1 MKKKILKIFT
11 VIVSIAL
18 VVGVCINANAFLGN
32 PISKRIAT
40 NTAEKHL
47 EEKYID
53 RDFEIEKVV
62 YNFKDGYYH
71 AFINSPSSIDSHFTL
86 LIDMWGNLGIDNY
99 EDSVLT
105 GWNTAHRL
113 GNEYREKVDAIL
125 DSQSFP
131 YAVDIGFGDIGFGD
145 IEFIPTEYAKD
156 PSVPDYAIIIE
167 DLKIDGE
174 YDINELGSKAGKLT
188 IYIDDETVSYER
200 LAELI
205 LEIKKIFDD
214 ANLKFY
220 ALDFVLEY
228 PKNENGTK
236 KEGRVEVR
244 DFLYADIYEE
254 DMIERVKASD
264 KAANEYYAEQDAEK
278 HLNEQK

>member
-1 MKKKILKIFT
+1 MKKKILKT
-11 VIVSIAL
+11 VAVIISIVL
-18 VVGVCINANAFLGN
+18 VVGVCVIANAFVGN
-32 PISKRIAT
+32 PISKHIAT

-47 EEKYID
+47 EEKYTD

-71 AFINSPSSIDSHFTL
+71 AFIKSPSSIDSHFTL
-86 LIDMWGNLGIDNY
+86 LIDMWGILGIDNY

-105 GWNTAHRL
+105 GWNTANRL
-113 GNEYREKVDAIL
+113 GNVYREKVDEIL
-125 DSQSFP
+125 DSQSVP
-131 YAVDIGFGDIGFGD
+131 YAVDIGFGD

-167 DLKIDGE
+167 DLKLDGK

-188 IYIDDETVSYER
+188 IYIDDETVSFER

-205 LEIKKIFDD
+205 LEVKKIFDD
-214 ANLKFY
+214 AKVKFY

-228 PKNENGTK
+228 PKNENGTI

-254 DMIERVKASD
+254 NMIERVKASD
-264 KAANEYYAEQDAEK
+264 EAANAYYAKQDAEK
-278 HLNEQK
+278 HLDEQK

>member
-1 MKKKILKIFT
+1 MKKKILKT
-11 VIVSIAL
+11 VVVIISIAL
-18 VVGVCINANAFLGN
+18 VIGVCVIANAFVGN
-32 PISKRIAT
+32 PISKHIAT

-47 EEKYID
+47 EEKYSD
-53 RDFEIEKVV
+53 RDFEIEKVI
-62 YNFKDGYYH
+62 YNFKDGNYH
-71 AFINSPSSIDSHFTL
+71 AFIKSPSSIDSHFTI
-86 LIDMWGNLGIDNY
+86 LIDMWGDLKIDNY

-105 GWNTAHRL
+105 GWNTANRL
-113 GNEYREKVDAIL
+113 GNEYREKVDEIL

-131 YAVDIGFGDIGFGD
+131 YAVDIGFGDI
-145 IEFIPTEYAKD
+145 EFIPTEYAND

-167 DLKIDGE
+167 DLKLDGE

-205 LEIKKIFDD
+205 LEVKKIFDD
-214 ANLKFY
+214 AKVKFY

-228 PKNENGTK
+228 PKDENGTI

-264 KAANEYYAEQDAEK
+264 EAANAYYAEQDAEK
-278 HLNEQK
+278 HLDEQK

>member
-1 MKKKILKIFT
+1 MKKKILKT
-11 VIVSIAL
+11 VAVIISIAL
-18 VVGVCINANAFLGN
+18 VIGVCVIVNAFVGN
-32 PISKRIAT
+32 PISKHIAT

-47 EEKYID
+47 EEKYSD
-53 RDFEIEKVV
+53 RDFEIEKVI
-62 YNFKDGYYH
+62 YNLKDGNYH
-71 AFINSPSSIDSHFTL
+71 AFIKSPSSIDSHFTI
-86 LIDMWGNLGIDNY
+86 LIDMSGNLKIDNY
-99 EDSVLT
+99 EYSVLT
-105 GWNTAHRL
+105 GWNTANRL
-113 GNEYREKVDAIL
+113 GNEYREKVDEIL
-125 DSQSFP
+125 DSQSFL
-131 YAVDIGFGDIGFGD
+131 YAVDIGFGD

-167 DLKIDGE
+167 DLKLDGE

>member
-1 MKKKILKIFT
+1 MKKKILKT
-11 VIVSIAL
+11 VVVIISIAL
-18 VVGVCINANAFLGN
+18 VIGVCVIVNAFVGN
-32 PISKRIAT
+32 PISKHIAT
-40 NTAEKHL
+40 NTVEKHL
-47 EEKYID
+47 EEKYRE
-53 RDFEIEKVV
+53 RDFKIEKVI
-62 YNFKDGYYH
+62 YNLKDGNYH
-71 AFINSPSSIDSHFTL
+71 AFIKSPSSIDSHFTI
-86 LIDMWGNLGIDNY
+86 LIDMWGDLKIDNY

-105 GWNTAHRL
+105 GWNTANRL
-113 GNEYREKVDAIL
+113 GNEYREKVDEIL

-131 YAVDIGFGDIGFGD
+131 YAVDIGFGD

>member
-1 MKKKILKIFT
+1 MKKKILKT
-11 VIVSIAL
+11 VVVIISIAL
-18 VVGVCINANAFLGN
+18 VIGVCVIANAFVGN
-32 PISKRIAT
+32 PISKHIAT

-47 EEKYID
+47 EEKYSD
-53 RDFEIEKVV
+53 RDFEIEKVI
-62 YNFKDGYYH
+62 YNFKDGNYH
-71 AFINSPSSIDSHFTL
+71 AFIKSPSSIDSHFTI
-86 LIDMWGNLGIDNY
+86 LIDMWGDLKIDNY

-105 GWNTAHRL
+105 GWNTANRL
-113 GNEYREKVDAIL
+113 GNEYREKVDEIL
-125 DSQSFP
+125 ESQSFP
-131 YAVDIGFGDIGFGD
+131 YAVDIGFGDI
-145 IEFIPTEYAKD
+145 EFIPTDYAKD

-167 DLKIDGE
+167 DLKLDGE

-214 ANLKFY
+214 AKVKFY

-228 PKNENGTK
+228 PKDENGTI

-244 DFLYADIYEE
+244 DFLYADMYEE

-264 KAANEYYAEQDAEK
+264 EAANAYYAEQDAEK
-278 HLNEQK
+278 HFDEQK

>member
-1 MKKKILKIFT
+1 MKKKILKT
-11 VIVSIAL
+11 VAVIISIVLI
-18 VVGVCINANAFLGN
+18 VGVCVIANAFVGN
-32 PISKRIAT
+32 PISKHIAT

-47 EEKYID
+47 EEKYSD
-53 RDFEIEKVV
+53 RDFEIEKVI
-62 YNFKDGYYH
+62 YNLKDGNYH
-71 AFINSPSSIDSHFTL
+71 AFIKSPSSIDSHFTV
-86 LIDMWGNLGIDNY
+86 LIDMSGNLKIDNY
-99 EDSVLT
+99 EYSVLT
-105 GWNTAHRL
+105 GWNTANRL
-113 GNEYREKVDAIL
+113 GNEYREKVDEIL

-131 YAVDIGFGDIGFGD
+131 YAVDIGFGD

-167 DLKIDGE
+167 DLKLDGE

-200 LAELI
+200 LAEVI
-205 LEIKKIFDD
+205 LDIKKIFDD

-278 HLNEQK
+278 HLDEQK

>member
-1 MKKKILKIFT
+1 MKKKILKT
-11 VIVSIAL
+11 VVVIISIAL
-18 VVGVCINANAFLGN
+18 VIGVCVIANAFVGN
-32 PISKRIAT
+32 PISKHIAT

-47 EEKYID
+47 EEKYSD
-53 RDFEIEKVV
+53 RDFEIEKVI
-62 YNFKDGYYH
+62 YNFKDGNYH
-71 AFINSPSSIDSHFTL
+71 AFIKSPSSIDSHFTI
-86 LIDMWGNLGIDNY
+86 LIDMWGDLKIDNY

-105 GWNTAHRL
+105 GWNTANRL
-113 GNEYREKVDAIL
+113 GNEYREKVDEIL

-131 YAVDIGFGDIGFGD
+131 YAVDIGFGD

-167 DLKIDGE
+167 ELKLDGE
-174 YDINELGSKAGKLT
+174 YDITELGSKAGKLT

-205 LEIKKIFDD
+205 LEVKKIFDD
-214 ANLKFY
+214 AKVKFY

-228 PKNENGTK
+228 PKDENGTI

-264 KAANEYYAEQDAEK
+264 EAANAYYAEQDAEK
-278 HLNEQK
+278 QLNEQK

>member
-1 MKKKILKIFT
+1 MKKYSGVPFLRL
-11 VIVSIAL
+11 VS
-18 VVGVCINANAFLGN
+18 AFLGSGSLKN
-32 PISKRIAT
+32 TKCSGNTWLKINLPYVVTINIS
-40 NTAEKHL
+40 L
-47 EEKYID
+47 
-53 RDFEIEKVV
+53 
-62 YNFKDGYYH
+62 
-71 AFINSPSSIDSHFTL
+71 SSSFFFTL
-86 LIDMWGNLGIDNY
+86 Y
-99 EDSVLT
+99 E
-105 GWNTAHRL
+105 
-113 GNEYREKVDAIL
+113 
-125 DSQSFP
+125 
-131 YAVDIGFGDIGFGD
+131 DIGFGD

>member
-1 MKKKILKIFT
+1 MKKKILKT
-11 VIVSIAL
+11 VVVIISIAL
-18 VVGVCINANAFLGN
+18 VIGICVIVNAFVGN
-32 PISKRIAT
+32 PISKHIAT

-47 EEKYID
+47 EGKYSD
-53 RDFEIEKVV
+53 RDFEIEKVI
-62 YNFKDGYYH
+62 YNLKDGNYH
-71 AFINSPSSIDSHFTL
+71 AFIKSPSSIDSHFTV
-86 LIDMWGNLGIDNY
+86 LIDMWGNLKIDNY

-105 GWNTAHRL
+105 GWNTANRL
-113 GNEYREKVDAIL
+113 GNVYREKVDEIL

-131 YAVDIGFGDIGFGD
+131 YAVDIGFGDI
-145 IEFIPTEYAKD
+145 EFIPTDYAKD

-167 DLKIDGE
+167 DLKFDGE

-188 IYIDDETVSYER
+188 IYINDETVSYER

-205 LEIKKIFDD
+205 LEVKKIFDD
-214 ANLKFY
+214 AKVKFY

-228 PKNENGTK
+228 PKDENGTI

-254 DMIERVKASD
+254 DMIERVKISD
-264 KAANEYYAEQDAEK
+264 KSANEYYAEQDAEK
-278 HLNEQK
+278 YLDEKNK

>member
-1 MKKKILKIFT
+1 MKKKILKT
-11 VIVSIAL
+11 VAVIISIVLI
-18 VVGVCINANAFLGN
+18 VGVCVIANAFVGN
-32 PISKRIAT
+32 PISKHIAT

-47 EEKYID
+47 EEKYTD

-71 AFINSPSSIDSHFTL
+71 AFIKSPSSIDSHFTL
-86 LIDMWGNLGIDNY
+86 LIDMWGILGIDNY
-99 EDSVLT
+99 EYSVLT
-105 GWNTAHRL
+105 GWNTANRL
-113 GNEYREKVDAIL
+113 GNEYREKVDEIL

-131 YAVDIGFGDIGFGD
+131 YAVDIGFGD

-167 DLKIDGE
+167 ELKLDGE

-205 LEIKKIFDD
+205 LEVKKIFDD
-214 ANLKFY
+214 AKVKFY

-228 PKNENGTK
+228 PKDENGTI

-264 KAANEYYAEQDAEK
+264 EAANAYYAEQDAEK
-278 HLNEQK
+278 HLDEQK

>member
-1 MKKKILKIFT
+1 MKKKILKIVT

-18 VVGVCINANAFLGN
+18 VVGVCIIANAFVGN
-32 PISKRIAT
+32 PISKHLAT

-47 EEKYID
+47 EEKYSD

-62 YNFKDGYYH
+62 YNLKDGNYH
-71 AFINSPSSIDSHFTL
+71 AFIKSPSSIDSHFTA
-86 LIDMWGNLGIDNY
+86 LIDMWGNLEIDNY
-99 EDSVLT
+99 ENDVLT
-105 GWNTAHRL
+105 GWNTANRL
-113 GNEYREKVDAIL
+113 GNEYRDKVDSIL

-131 YAVDIGFGDIGFGD
+131 YAIDIGFGD
-145 IEFIPTEYAKD
+145 IEFIPTDYAKD
-156 PSVPDYAIIIE
+156 PSVPDYAMIIE
-167 DLKIDGE
+167 ELKLDGE

-205 LEIKKIFDD
+205 LEVKKIFDD
-214 ANLKFY
+214 AKVKFY
-220 ALDFVLEY
+220 ALDCVLEY
-228 PKNENGTK
+228 PKDENGTI

-244 DFLYADIYEE
+244 DFLYTDIYEE

-264 KAANEYYAEQDAEK
+264 EAANAYYAEQDAEK
-278 HLNEQK
+278 YLDEQK

>member
-1 MKKKILKIFT
+1 MKKKILKT
-11 VIVSIAL
+11 VAVIISIVL
-18 VVGVCINANAFLGN
+18 VVGVCVIANAFVGN
-32 PISKRIAT
+32 PISKHIAT

-47 EEKYID
+47 EEKYSD
-53 RDFEIEKVV
+53 RDFEIEKVI
-62 YNFKDGYYH
+62 YNLKDGNYH
-71 AFINSPSSIDSHFTL
+71 AFIKSPSSIDSHFTI
-86 LIDMWGNLGIDNY
+86 LIDMSGNLKIDNY
-99 EDSVLT
+99 EYSVLT
-105 GWNTAHRL
+105 GWNTANRL
-113 GNEYREKVDAIL
+113 GNEYREKVDEIL

-131 YAVDIGFGDIGFGD
+131 YAVDIGFGD

-167 DLKIDGE
+167 DLKLDGE
-174 YDINELGSKAGKLT
+174 YDINEIGSKAGKLT

-205 LEIKKIFDD
+205 LEVKKIFDD
-214 ANLKFY
+214 AKVKFY

-228 PKNENGTK
+228 PKDENGTI

-278 HLNEQK
+278 HLDEQK

>member
-1 MKKKILKIFT
+1 MKKKILKT
-11 VIVSIAL
+11 VVVIISIAL
-18 VVGVCINANAFLGN
+18 VIGVCVIANAFVGN
-32 PISKRIAT
+32 PISKHIAT

-47 EEKYID
+47 EEKYSD
-53 RDFEIEKVV
+53 RDFEIEKVI
-62 YNFKDGYYH
+62 YNFKDGNYH
-71 AFINSPSSIDSHFTL
+71 AFIKSPSSIDSHFTI
-86 LIDMWGNLGIDNY
+86 LIDMWGDLKIDNY

-105 GWNTAHRL
+105 GWNTANRL
-113 GNEYREKVDAIL
+113 GNEYREKVDEIL

-131 YAVDIGFGDIGFGD
+131 YAVDIGFGDI
-145 IEFIPTEYAKD
+145 EFIPTDYAKD

-167 DLKIDGE
+167 DLKLDGE

-205 LEIKKIFDD
+205 LEVKKIFDD
-214 ANLKFY
+214 AKVKFY

-228 PKNENGTK
+228 PKDENGTI

-244 DFLYADIYEE
+244 DFLYADMYEE

-264 KAANEYYAEQDAEK
+264 EAANAYYAEQDAEK
-278 HLNEQK
+278 HFDEQK

>member
-1 MKKKILKIFT
+1 MKKKILKT
-11 VIVSIAL
+11 VVVIISIAL
-18 VVGVCINANAFLGN
+18 VIGICVIVNAFVGN
-32 PISKRIAT
+32 PISKLIAT

-47 EEKYID
+47 EEKYSD
-53 RDFEIEKVV
+53 RDFKIEKVI
-62 YNFKDGYYH
+62 YNLKDGNYH
-71 AFINSPSSIDSHFTL
+71 AFIKSPSSIDSHFTI
-86 LIDMWGNLGIDNY
+86 LIDMWGNVKIDYY
-99 EDSVLT
+99 ENDVLT
-105 GWNTAHRL
+105 GWNTANRI
-113 GNEYREKVDAIL
+113 GKEYRDSVDAVF
-125 DSQSFP
+125 DSKSFP
-131 YAVDIGFGDIGFGD
+131 YVEHIGYGD
-145 IEFIPTEYAKD
+145 IEFIPEEYIND
-156 PSVPDYAIIIE
+156 PSVPDYAIITE
-167 DLKIDGE
+167 ELELDAF
-174 YDINELGSKAGKLT
+174 YDVNELGTKAGKLT
-188 IYIDDETVSYER
+188 IYIDDETVTHER
-200 LAELI
+200 LAEVI
-205 LEIKKIFDD
+205 LDIKKIFDD

>member
-1 MKKKILKIFT
+1 MKKKILKT
-11 VIVSIAL
+11 VAVIISIVLI
-18 VVGVCINANAFLGN
+18 VGVCVIANAFVGN
-32 PISKRIAT
+32 PISKHIAT

-47 EEKYID
+47 EEKYSD
-53 RDFEIEKVV
+53 RDFEIEKVI
-62 YNFKDGYYH
+62 YNLKDGNYH
-71 AFINSPSSIDSHFTL
+71 AFIKSPSSIDSHFTV
-86 LIDMWGNLGIDNY
+86 LIDMWGNLKIDNY

-105 GWNTAHRL
+105 GWNTANRL
-113 GNEYREKVDAIL
+113 GNVYREKVDEIL

-131 YAVDIGFGDIGFGD
+131 YAVDIGFGDI
-145 IEFIPTEYAKD
+145 EFIPTEYAND
-156 PSVPDYAIIIE
+156 SSVADYAIIIE
-167 DLKIDGE
+167 DLKLDGE

-188 IYIDDETVSYER
+188 IYIDDETVSYEH
-200 LAELI
+200 LAEVI
-205 LEIKKIFDD
+205 LEVKKIFDD
-214 ANLKFY
+214 AKVKFY

-228 PKNENGTK
+228 PKDENGTI

-278 HLNEQK
+278 HLDEQK

>member
-1 MKKKILKIFT
+1 MKKKILKT
-11 VIVSIAL
+11 VVVIISIAL
-18 VVGVCINANAFLGN
+18 VIGVCVIANAFVGN
-32 PISKRIAT
+32 PISKHIAT

-47 EEKYID
+47 EEKYSD
-53 RDFEIEKVV
+53 RDFEIEKVI
-62 YNFKDGYYH
+62 YNLKDGNYH
-71 AFINSPSSIDSHFTL
+71 AFIKSPNSIDSHFTV
-86 LIDMWGNLGIDNY
+86 LIDMQGNLKIDNY
-99 EDSVLT
+99 EYSVLT
-105 GWNTAHRL
+105 GWNTANRL
-113 GNEYREKVDAIL
+113 GNEYREKVDEIL

-131 YAVDIGFGDIGFGD
+131 YAVDIGFGDI
-145 IEFIPTEYAKD
+145 EFIPTDYAKD

-167 DLKIDGE
+167 ELKLDGE

-205 LEIKKIFDD
+205 LEVKKIFDD
-214 ANLKFY
+214 AKVKFY

-228 PKNENGTK
+228 PKDENGTI

-254 DMIERVKASD
+254 EMIERVKASD
-264 KAANEYYAEQDAEK
+264 EAANAYYAEQDAEK
-278 HLNEQK
+278 HLDEQK

>member
-1 MKKKILKIFT
+1 MKKKILKT
-11 VIVSIAL
+11 VAVIISIAL
-18 VVGVCINANAFLGN
+18 VIGVCVIVNAFVGN
-32 PISKRIAT
+32 PISKHIAT

-47 EEKYID
+47 EEKYSD
-53 RDFEIEKVV
+53 RDFEIEKVI
-62 YNFKDGYYH
+62 YNLKDGNYH
-71 AFINSPSSIDSHFTL
+71 AFIKSPSSIDSHFTI
-86 LIDMWGNLGIDNY
+86 LIDMSGNLKIDNY
-99 EDSVLT
+99 EYSVLT
-105 GWNTAHRL
+105 GWNTANRL
-113 GNEYREKVDAIL
+113 GNEYREKVDEIL

-131 YAVDIGFGDIGFGD
+131 YAVDIGFGD

-167 DLKIDGE
+167 ELKLDGE

-205 LEIKKIFDD
+205 LEVKKIFDD
-214 ANLKFY
+214 AKVKFY

-278 HLNEQK
+278 YLDEQK

>member
-1 MKKKILKIFT
+1 MKKKILKT
-11 VIVSIAL
+11 VAVIISIVLI
-18 VVGVCINANAFLGN
+18 VGVCVIANAFVGN
-32 PISKRIAT
+32 PISKHIAT
-40 NTAEKHL
+40 NIAEKHL
-47 EEKYID
+47 EEKYSD
-53 RDFEIEKVV
+53 RDFEIEKVI
-62 YNFKDGYYH
+62 YNLKDGNYH
-71 AFINSPSSIDSHFTL
+71 AFIKSPSSIDSHFTV
-86 LIDMWGNLGIDNY
+86 LIDMWGNLKIDNY

-105 GWNTAHRL
+105 GWNTANRL
-113 GNEYREKVDAIL
+113 GNVYREKVDEIL

-131 YAVDIGFGDIGFGD
+131 YAVDIGFGDI
-145 IEFIPTEYAKD
+145 EFIPTDYAKD

-167 DLKIDGE
+167 DLKFDGE

-188 IYIDDETVSYER
+188 IYINDETVSYER
-200 LAELI
+200 LAEII
-205 LEIKKIFDD
+205 LDIKKIFDD

-228 PKNENGTK
+228 SKNENGTK

-278 HLNEQK
+278 HLDEQK

>member
-1 MKKKILKIFT
+1 MKKKILKT
-11 VIVSIAL
+11 VVVIISIAL
-18 VVGVCINANAFLGN
+18 VIGVCVIANAFVGN
-32 PISKRIAT
+32 PISKHIAT

-47 EEKYID
+47 EEKYSD
-53 RDFEIEKVV
+53 RDFEIEKVI
-62 YNFKDGYYH
+62 YNLKDGNYH
-71 AFINSPSSIDSHFTL
+71 AFIKSPNSIDSHFTV
-86 LIDMWGNLGIDNY
+86 LIDMQGNLKIDNY
-99 EDSVLT
+99 EYSVLT
-105 GWNTAHRL
+105 GWNTANRL
-113 GNEYREKVDAIL
+113 GNEYREKVDEIL

-131 YAVDIGFGDIGFGD
+131 YAVDIGFGDI
-145 IEFIPTEYAKD
+145 EFIPTDYAKD

-167 DLKIDGE
+167 DLKLDGE

-205 LEIKKIFDD
+205 LEVKKIFDD
-214 ANLKFY
+214 AKVKFY

-228 PKNENGTK
+228 PKDENGTI

-278 HLNEQK
+278 HLDEQK

>member
-1 MKKKILKIFT
+1 MKKKILKT
-11 VIVSIAL
+11 VAVIISIVLI
-18 VVGVCINANAFLGN
+18 VGVCVIANAFVGN
-32 PISKRIAT
+32 PISKHIAT

-47 EEKYID
+47 EEKYTD

-71 AFINSPSSIDSHFTL
+71 AFIKSPSSIDSHFTL
-86 LIDMWGNLGIDNY
+86 LIDMWGILGIDNY

-105 GWNTAHRL
+105 GWNTANRL
-113 GNEYREKVDAIL
+113 GNEYRGKVDEIL

-131 YAVDIGFGDIGFGD
+131 YALDIGFGD
-145 IEFIPTEYAKD
+145 IEFIPSEYAKD

-167 DLKIDGE
+167 DLKLDGK

-188 IYIDDETVSYER
+188 IYIDDETVSFER

-205 LEIKKIFDD
+205 LEVKKIFDD
-214 ANLKFY
+214 AKVKFY

-228 PKNENGTK
+228 PKNENGTI

-254 DMIERVKASD
+254 NMIERVKASD
-264 KAANEYYAEQDAEK
+264 EAANAYYAKQDAEK
-278 HLNEQK
+278 HLDEQK

>member
-1 MKKKILKIFT
+1 MKKKILKT
-11 VIVSIAL
+11 VVVIISIAL
-18 VVGVCINANAFLGN
+18 VIGICVIVNAFVGN
-32 PISKRIAT
+32 PISKYIAT

-47 EEKYID
+47 EEKYSD
-53 RDFEIEKVV
+53 RDFEIEKVI
-62 YNFKDGYYH
+62 YNLKDGNYH
-71 AFINSPSSIDSHFTL
+71 AFIKSPSSIDSHFTV
-86 LIDMWGNLGIDNY
+86 LIDMWGNLKIDNY

-105 GWNTAHRL
+105 GWNTANRL
-113 GNEYREKVDAIL
+113 GNEYREKVDEIL
-125 DSQSFP
+125 ESQSFP
-131 YAVDIGFGDIGFGD
+131 YALDIGFGD
-145 IEFIPTEYAKD
+145 IEFIPSEYAND

-167 DLKIDGE
+167 DLKLDGK

-188 IYIDDETVSYER
+188 IYIDDETVSFER

-205 LEIKKIFDD
+205 LEVKKIFDD
-214 ANLKFY
+214 AKVKFY

-228 PKNENGTK
+228 PKNENGTI

-264 KAANEYYAEQDAEK
+264 EAANAYYAKQDAEK
-278 HLNEQK
+278 HLDEQK

>member
-1 MKKKILKIFT
+1 MKKKILKT
-11 VIVSIAL
+11 VAVIISIVLI
-18 VVGVCINANAFLGN
+18 VGVCVIANAFVGN
-32 PISKRIAT
+32 PISKHIAT
-40 NTAEKHL
+40 NIAEKHL
-47 EEKYID
+47 EEKYSD
-53 RDFEIEKVV
+53 RDFKIEKVI
-62 YNFKDGYYH
+62 YNLKDGNYH
-71 AFINSPSSIDSHFTL
+71 AFIKSPSSIDSHFTV
-86 LIDMWGNLGIDNY
+86 LIDMWGNLKIDNY

-105 GWNTAHRL
+105 GWNTANRL
-113 GNEYREKVDAIL
+113 GNVYREKVDEIL

-131 YAVDIGFGDIGFGD
+131 YAVDIGFGDI
-145 IEFIPTEYAKD
+145 EFIPTDYAKD

-167 DLKIDGE
+167 DLKFDGE

-188 IYIDDETVSYER
+188 IYINDETVSYER
-200 LAELI
+200 LAEII
-205 LEIKKIFDD
+205 LDIKKIFDD

-228 PKNENGTK
+228 SKNENGTK

-278 HLNEQK
+278 HLDEQK

>member
-1 MKKKILKIFT
+1 MKKKILKAVA
-11 VIVSIAL
+11 VIISISI
-18 VVGVCINANAFLGN
+18 VVGICILTNAFVGN
-32 PISKRIAT
+32 PISKHLAT
-40 NTAEKHL
+40 NTAEKRL
-47 EEKYID
+47 EEKYRD

-62 YNFKDGYYH
+62 YNLKDGNYH
-71 AFINSPSSIDSHFTL
+71 AFIKSPSSIDSHFTV
-86 LIDMWGNLGIDNY
+86 LIDMWGNLKIDNY

-105 GWNTAHRL
+105 GWNTANRL
-113 GNEYREKVDAIL
+113 GNEYRDKVDAIL

-131 YAVDIGFGDIGFGD
+131 YVEDIGYGD
-145 IEFIPTEYAKD
+145 IEFIPTEYSND
-156 PSVPDYAIIIE
+156 SSVPNYAIIIE
-167 DLKIDGE
+167 DLKLDGK
-174 YDINELGSKAGKLT
+174 YNINELGSKAGKLT
-188 IYIDDETVSYER
+188 IYLDDENVSYER
-200 LAELI
+200 LAEVI
-205 LEIKKIFDD
+205 LDIKKIFDD

-228 PKNENGTK
+228 PKDENGTK

>member
-1 MKKKILKIFT
+1 MKKKILKT
-11 VIVSIAL
+11 VAVIISIVLI
-18 VVGVCINANAFLGN
+18 VGVCVIANAFVGN
-32 PISKRIAT
+32 PISKHLAT

-47 EEKYID
+47 EEKYRD

-86 LIDMWGNLGIDNY
+86 LIDMRGNLGIDNY

-105 GWNTAHRL
+105 GWNTANRL
-113 GNEYREKVDAIL
+113 GNEYREKVDEIL

-131 YAVDIGFGDIGFGD
+131 YAVDIGFGD

-167 DLKIDGE
+167 ELKLDGE

-205 LEIKKIFDD
+205 LEVKKIFDD
-214 ANLKFY
+214 AKVKFY

-264 KAANEYYAEQDAEK
+264 KGANEYYAEQDVK
-278 HLNEQK
+278 SQKLIDEQE